1 MYRKIDNV
9 WPMMCMCMK
18 GQGFWL
24 NFKTFKALITRF
36 YGQYIITYNASG
48 LSQISSE
55 LFITI
60 DLQHNDVGFMFKVN

>member
-1 MYRKIDNV
+1 MYRTIDNV

-24 NFKTFKALITRF
+24 NFKTLKALITRF
-36 YGQYIITYNASG
+36 YGQYIITYKASG

-60 DLQHNDVGFMFKVN
+60 DLQNNDVGFMFKVN